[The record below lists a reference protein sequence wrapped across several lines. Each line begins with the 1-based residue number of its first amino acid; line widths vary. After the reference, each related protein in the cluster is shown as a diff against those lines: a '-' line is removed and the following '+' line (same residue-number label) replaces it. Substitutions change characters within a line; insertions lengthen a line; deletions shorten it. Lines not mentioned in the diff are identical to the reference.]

1 MQVSTIGLD
10 LAKHWFQVHGVDAT
24 GQVVVRRRLRRSEV
38 LAFFRTLPPCLVG
51 MEACATAHHWAREL
65 AALGHTVKLMPPA
78 YVKAYVKRNKNDAA
92 DAEAICEAVTRP
104 SMRFV
109 PVKDAEQQSVLM
121 LHRARNLLVR
131 QRTMLVNSLRAH
143 MAEFGIVAPQGLR
156 HIEVLV
162 KQIAHEQQRLPE
174 LARAILQMV
183 VDQLHDTVARVRQIE
198 LRLAKWH
205 RQNRVSQLLATV
217 PGVGIMGASA
227 IAATVTDPTLFRS
240 GREFAAWLG
249 MTPRQNS
256 SGGKER
262 LGRTSKRGDKYIRC
276 LLVSGAVAIL
286 RHARNRTT
294 KDAAWVHAL
303 LARKPTKVA
312 AVALANKTARIAWAV
327 MMRGEGYRVTTVIGV
342 TARK

>member
-1 MQVSTIGLD
+1 MRIATIGLD
-10 LAKHWFQVHGVDAT
+10 LAKHWFQVHGVDGH
-24 GQVVVRRRLRRSEV
+24 GQVVVRRKLRRSEV
-38 LAFFRTLPPCLVG
+38 VAFFASVEPCLVV

-65 AALGHTVKLMPPA
+65 TALGHQVKLMPPA
-78 YVKAYVKRNKNDAA
+78 YVKAYVKRSKNDAA

-109 PVKDAEQQSVLM
+109 PVKDVDQQSVLM

-131 QRTMLVNSLRAH
+131 QRTMLINALRAH
-143 MAEFGIVAPQGLR
+143 LAEFGIIAPQGLR
-156 HIEVLV
+156 HVEVLT
-162 KQIAHEQQRLPE
+162 QELAHEQQRLPE
-174 LARAILQMV
+174 LARSILQMV
-183 VDQLHDTVARVRQIE
+183 VNQLNDTIVRVRE
-198 LRLAKWH
+198 VEMRLTKWH
-205 RQNRVSQLLATV
+205 RQSKLSQLLATI

-249 MTPRQNS
+249 MTPLQNS

-262 LGRTSKRGDKYIRC
+262 PGRTSKRGDKYIRC
-276 LLVSGAVAIL
+276 LLVAGAIAVL
-286 RHARNRTT
+286 RHTRNRTT
-294 KDAAWVHAL
+294 KDAAWVRGL

-327 MMRGEGYRVTTVIGV
+327 MARKDGYRSNNVIGQ
-342 TARK
+342 AA